1 MAESPW
7 ETLVRE
13 LDTKAR
19 ANPGAHR
26 RKVLALALLGYLFI
40 LGFIGVL
47 LGIAVAVV
55 LAVVYGHAVIVLK
68 LLVFIGGLV
77 WVIVRALHVSFEP
90 PSGVEII
97 ERDAPELFRMLGE
110 VRAAVGAPRVQ
121 RVLLDADPNAGIVQI
136 PRASGLLGSRNYLLL
151 GLPYLAALTPDEL
164 RAVVAHE
171 LGHLSRRH
179 GRFGSFVYRVRATWF
194 QLLEAFE
201 ERRSVWTGLIRA
213 FFEWYV
219 PYFNAYALP
228 VARVHEFEADDAA
241 AQVAGREA
249 AAAGLAAGL
258 LAARWVERAYWPG
271 VFRTAEL
278 SQAPPVALVPLV
290 ERIGEARSYGDV
302 EGAFHD
308 LLAEDTDVTS
318 SHPSLRERLQHLGI
332 DPDVALAAAT
342 HPERRTALEVLG
354 ASADRLASA
363 VDAYWRARV
372 ASDWREVHRQAVES
386 RRRLRELEAAEVR
399 SPEEELER
407 AGLVEGLEGEDAA
420 LPLYRAVVGGQE
432 EAFAFF
438 AIGRIL
444 LERGDEE
451 GLSWLDK
458 AIAADLQTE
467 ISGSALAAAYLESRG
482 RDDEAERY
490 RSREVTAY
498 EAFAERVILSAS
510 DRLEASGLPEPV
522 LSDVVAKVQ
531 GRLEIEEAYV
541 LRKRLEHRDEER
553 PLYVLAYVPKRAY
566 RDDDERREALGEW
579 LSTEIE
585 LPGELLVIPI
595 VPDSPMDRHVRAVEA
610 GLIYSRR

>member
-1 MAESPW
+1 MEEARW
-7 ETLVRE
+7 EALVRE
-13 LDTKAR
+13 LDAKAR

-26 RKVLALALLGYLFI
+26 RKVLALALLGYAFI

-77 WVIVRALHVSFEP
+77 WVVVRALHVSFEP
-90 PSGVEII
+90 PSGVEIT
-97 ERDAPELFRMLGE
+97 EHDAPELFRMVRE
-110 VRAAVGAPRVQ
+110 VRAAVRAPRVQ
-121 RVLLDADPNAGIVQI
+121 RVLLDDEPNAGIVQI
-136 PRASGLLGSRNYLLL
+136 PRAAGLLGSRNYLVL
-151 GLPYLAALTPDEL
+151 GLPYLAALTPDEM

-201 ERRSVWTGLIRA
+201 QRRSVWTGLIRN

-249 AAAGLAAGL
+249 AAASLAAGL
-258 LAARWVERAYWPG
+258 LAARWVGGAYWPG
-271 VFRTAEL
+271 VFRTAET

-302 EGAFHD
+302 EAAFRE
-308 LLAEDTDVTS
+308 LLAEETEVTS
-318 SHPSLRERLQHLGI
+318 SHPSLRERLQHLGVE
-332 DPDVALAAAT
+332 PDVALAAAT
-342 HPERRTALEVLG
+342 QLERPAALHLLG
-354 ASADRLASA
+354 ASAERLGSA
-363 VDAYWRARV
+363 VDAYWRVRV
-372 ASDWREVHRQAVES
+372 ASDWREAHRRAVDA
-386 RRRLRELEAAEVR
+386 RRRLTELEHAEAR

-420 LPLYRAVVGGQE
+420 LPLYHALVGGPE
-432 EAFAFF
+432 EAFAFLS
-438 AIGRIL
+438 IGRIL

-458 AIAADLQTE
+458 AIVADLQTE
-467 ISGSALAAAYLESRG
+467 MSGSALAAEYLESRG
-482 RDDEAERY
+482 REDEAEPY
-490 RSREVTAY
+490 RERADAAY
-498 EAFAERVILSAS
+498 EGFLERVRLTAV

-522 LSDVVAKVQ
+522 LSDVVVKVQ
-531 GRLEIEEAYV
+531 GRLEIEEAHV
-541 LRKRLEHRDEER
+541 VRKRLEHRDEQR
-553 PLYVLAYVPKRAY
+553 PLYVLAYVPKPAY
-566 RDDDERREALGEW
+566 RDDDERREALSEW
-579 LSTEIE
+579 LATSIE
-585 LPGELLVIPI
+585 LPGELLVAAI
-595 VPDSPMDRHVRAVEA
+595 VPESPVGRAVRSVGD
-610 GLIYSRR
+610 GLVYRRG